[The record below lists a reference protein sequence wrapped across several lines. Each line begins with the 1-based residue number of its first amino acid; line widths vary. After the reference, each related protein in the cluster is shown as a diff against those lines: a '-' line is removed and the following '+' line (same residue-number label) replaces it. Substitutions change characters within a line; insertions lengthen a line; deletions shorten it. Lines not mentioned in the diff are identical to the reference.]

1 MNSDKKKIALKRAI
15 RLERAHER
23 LGSNEPRCLHCGEDS
38 VHCLELH
45 HVAGQA
51 MHDDVVTECR
61 NCHRKVT
68 ELQKDHPPILSQ
80 PPHILEV
87 IGRYLL
93 GIADLFRLLI
103 DRLDEYGRK
112 LIELAAAA
120 SSGNAGAQS

>member
-23 LGSNEPRCLHCGEDS
+23 LGSNEPRCLHCDEDFP
-38 VHCLELH
+38 HCLELH
-45 HVAGQA
+45 HIAGRA
-51 MHDDVVTECR
+51 IHGDVVIACR
-61 NCHRKVT
+61 NCHRKQT
-68 ELQKDHPPILSQ
+68 ELQKDHPPAASQ

-103 DRLDEYGRK
+103 GRLDEFGRK
-112 LIELAAAA
+112 LIELAAKEIPAEGEP
-120 SSGNAGAQS
+120 S